1 MDIRSVERSWS
12 ACFRSNLLEHVRP
25 RSARRR
31 RLRTHFTLRSPS
43 SGDVASRSH
52 HDSAVT
58 ADSFHCHND
67 GMPLNRLAI
76 FADKL
81 GPLLDSG
88 ESALFLGAATYIA
101 GDEQLGP
108 EIHQPKSRL
117 TPVDV
122 VFGLGTPFEREI
134 MTFLTGRSLVGDRGC
149 LAECLAKVLD
159 GVPDLLVTDRRLL
172 VVKHEGQEFRLIW
185 EMPREAVVR
194 AVRAPRLGQMGRV
207 RVVLSDGSG
216 VAIVLGLV
224 FPGRAR
230 RFLTALG
237 G

>member
-1 MDIRSVERSWS
+1 MDIRSGERSWS
-12 ACFRSNLLEHVRP
+12 ACFRSNLLEHVRRGLHVNGGCVP
-25 RSARRR
+25 ISRSARRPPV
-31 RLRTHFTLRSPS
+31 TLRP
-43 SGDVASRSH
+43 GAD

-58 ADSFHCHND
+58 AASSHCHND

-108 EIHQPKSRL
+108 EGHQPKSRL

-122 VFGLGTPFEREI
+122 VLGLGTPFEREI

-207 RVVLSDGSG
+207 RLVLSDGSG